1 MTVSSQTIGISSLAH
16 IFSNTCEIAGR
27 LTLFIPQYTTQ
38 TTIKKADRQERV
50 VVGTGGNVWR
60 I

>member
-1 MTVSSQTIGISSLAH
+1 MTVSSQKIGISSLVH

-38 TTIKKADRQERV
+38 TTIQKADRQERV